1 MVPNAICSQ
10 STVSFLFISNTSYK
24 ILKYFFYNLFLIKC
38 NQLEKFDNIYM
49 KDVFDKELKSKLE
62 NKKIYN
68 YIENN
73 KLKIKQIM
81 NEYTNYIHKIVKNH
95 SLNLTTED
103 VEEIT
108 LDVFL
113 TLWRNT
119 SKLDINSSLP
129 AYIRGVT
136 KNLIKLKYREI
147 KIADNIDDYEDTIID
162 FSNIEIVLS
171 NNEKYAIVMDE
182 LNKIKKED
190 KNIFISYYND
200 EIKIKELSKIYNMSE
215 SKIKSK
221 LFRVR
226 KMINKKLKER
236 GYGING

>member
-1 MVPNAICSQ
+1 
-10 STVSFLFISNTSYK
+10 
-24 ILKYFFYNLFLIKC
+24 
-38 NQLEKFDNIYM
+38 M

-81 NEYTNYIHKIVKNH
+81 NEYTNYIHKIVKNN

-129 AYIRGVT
+129 AYIGGIT